1 VSCQS
6 LADEVVDWVERGCRM
21 KLESCKKLAFGRCVP
36 LEETVQRLEAV
47 IGARHDYRLF
57 ETKVSDRLYWSALY
71 IDDLEFRSM
80 GKGITPL
87 QAKAG
92 ALAECAEWAGAKD
105 HAELQ
110 GYTVGHQDNI
120 PNAVGIEELISHV
133 AVSEKV
139 VERVKQS
146 DIAMFWVDGVSLM
159 TGKTA
164 KIPIEFV
171 RRISGPS
178 GMAAGNRREEAIV
191 HAIEEVFER
200 RVHIT
205 VLRQKLVMPTIDPDT
220 VVHPVVREQ
229 MEFVKSQ
236 GIEVYLKDLTFGGVL
251 PCVGAYFWDPNI
263 PESYQF
269 HHFFKVGAG
278 FNLEDALVRVFTE
291 YAQGRMRDEFIDG
304 NKADQERVLKYDLR
318 ALKCIPDAG
327 DNYLSAFMFGFVPQ
341 VTAEYLKEGPVVP
354 FQKGEVFGDCLQD
367 IAKAKE
373 IFAQLGKEC
382 YVIDF
387 TDPEI
392 DFPVVEIVVPG
403 YSDVLPYYPPDSR
416 VLFQHYTR
424 SDILRSYDAVE
435 GEQSAG
441 GASHK
446 AF

>member
-1 VSCQS
+1 
-6 LADEVVDWVERGCRM
+6 M

-47 IGARHDYRLF
+47 IGSKYDYRLF
-57 ETKVSDRLYWSALY
+57 ETRVSDRLYWAALY

-92 ALAECAEWAGAKD
+92 ALAECAEWAGAKS
-105 HAELQ
+105 HTELQ
-110 GYTVGHQDNI
+110 GYTVGHQKTI
-120 PNAVGIEELISHV
+120 PRAVGIEEMIPHV

-139 VERVKQS
+139 IESIKRS
-146 DIAMFWVDGVSLM
+146 DLAMFWVDGVSLM

-171 RRISGPS
+171 RRIGGPS

-205 VLRQKLVMPTIDPDT
+205 VLKQKLVMPTIDPDT
-220 VVHPVVREQ
+220 VEHPVVREQ
-229 MEFVKSQ
+229 MAFVKRQ
-236 GIEVYLKDLTFGGVL
+236 GIEVYLKDLTFGGAL

-278 FNLEDALVRVFTE
+278 FNLEEALIRVFTE

-318 ALKCIPDAG
+318 ALKCIPDDG
-327 DNYLSAFMFGFVPQ
+327 DNFLSAFMFGFVPQ
-341 VTAEYLKEGPVVP
+341 VTAGFLKEGPVVP
-354 FQKGEVFGDCLQD
+354 FQKGEAFDDCLQD
-367 IAKAKE
+367 IAKAKG

-387 TDPEI
+387 TGPEI
-392 DFPVVEIVVPG
+392 GFPVVEVVVPG
-403 YSDVLPYYPPDSR
+403 YSDVLPYYPADSR

-435 GEQSAG
+435 GEPSAG
-441 GASHK
+441 GSTHK
-446 AF
+446 GF